1 MKNNL
6 IKKKKNKKKNYLK
19 IKKDKNKIEKMIMNI
34 NTIFIVRINR
44 IYKKEEK
51 ERDTKN
57 VETSTSNIQ
66 NTT

>member
-6 IKKKKNKKKNYLK
+6 IKKKKKKKKNYLK